1 MKYTCNNCGKEHEEW
16 PALTFNTPD
25 GYHCL
30 SDEDKAKIA
39 EISSDFCVVTH
50 PDQTDRYIRCTFTIT
65 VNDHCEDLD
74 YGVWVSLSEKS
85 FDDYK
90 LNYNNENHEVSYF
103 GWLANDIWGYE
114 FEDSIPTTVFTRTG
128 DQRPEIVPHQDV
140 DHPLVRD
147 YYNGISKQEAE
158 RRIQEMIG

>member
-1 MKYTCNNCGKEHEEW
+1 MKYICNSCGKEHEEW

-30 SDEDKAKIA
+30 SDEDKAAIA
-39 EISSDFCVVTH
+39 EISNDFCVVTH
-50 PDQTDRYIRCTFTIT
+50 PDQTDRYIRCTLTLK

-85 FDDYK
+85 FEDYK
-90 LNYNNENHEVSYF
+90 LNYDNENHEASYF

-128 DQRPEIVPHQDV
+128 GHRPEIVPHQDV
-140 DHPLVRD
+140 DHSLVRD
-147 YYNGISKQEAE
+147 YYNGISKEEAE
-158 RRIQEMIG
+158 RRIEEMIG